1 MSEGMLPEDLEIKLD
16 EKDLYREEV
25 FSDRRVGTVRRLPPV
40 TPDGDDDA
48 SRPVLYVGQA
58 QLWTQMGPLPLSFE
72 IQASSLSE
80 ALAAFPKSARDA
92 VAQTLEEARELRR
105 QQASQIVV
113 PEMGMGGGG
122 GGGKIQLP

>member
-25 FSDRRVGTVRRLPPV
+25 FSDRRVGTVRRLTPV
-40 TPDGDDDA
+40 TPDGDDDP

-80 ALAAFPKSARDA
+80 ALAAFPKAARDA

-113 PEMGMGGGG
+113 PEMGMGGGA
-122 GGGKIQLP
+122 GGGKIQMP

>member
-25 FSDRRVGTVRRLPPV
+25 FSDRRVGTVRRLTPV
-40 TPDGDDDA
+40 TEDGDDDA
-48 SRPVLYVGQA
+48 SRSVLYLGQA
-58 QLWTQMGPLPLSFE
+58 QLWTQMGPLPISFE
-72 IQASSLSE
+72 IEAKSLRE
-80 ALAAFPKSARDA
+80 ALTAFPLAARDA
-92 VAQTLEEARELRR
+92 VAHTLEEARELRR

-113 PEMGMGGGG
+113 PELGG